1 MPSHATKSASGRNTA
16 RHGRPAALLLMLLIL
31 LAACPAL
38 AAELPKE
45 GDTLPQLTILT
56 PALEKDSQYLGLDMP
71 GTFTIQDLD
80 YSLLLLEL
88 VGVYCPYCHKQAPL
102 FNSLFKRLER
112 AKLDDRVKMLAVASG
127 ATEPELVQLRKHS
140 NYAYPV
146 LRDEDYSMHK
156 ILGEPQTPFTI
167 LVNREGTILYA
178 KLGVVEDIDAL
189 FETIRKALE

>member
-1 MPSHATKSASGRNTA
+1 MAGLRRRAPLSPLSI
-16 RHGRPAALLLMLLIL
+16 LLLVLLV
-31 LAACPAL
+31 ACPAL
-38 AAELPKE
+38 AAEPPKE
-45 GDTLPQLTILT
+45 GETLPRLTILT
-56 PALEKDSQYLGLDMP
+56 PALEKDSHYLGLDAP
-71 GTFTIQDLD
+71 GSFTIQDLD

-112 AKLDDRVKMLAVASG
+112 AKLTDRVKMLAVASG
-127 ATEPELVQLRKHS
+127 ATEPEVVQLRKHS
-140 NYAYPV
+140 GYVYPV

-167 LVNREGTILYA
+167 LVNKEGTILFTR
-178 KLGVVEDIDAL
+178 LGVVEDIDAL

>member
-1 MPSHATKSASGRNTA
+1 MPSYATKSASGRNTV
-16 RHGRPAALLLMLLIL
+16 RHGRPAPLLLMLLIL

-45 GDTLPQLTILT
+45 GETLPQLTILT
-56 PALEKDSQYLGLDMP
+56 PALEKDCQYLGLDSP

-80 YSLLLLEL
+80 YSLILLEL

-112 AKLDDRVKMLAVASG
+112 TKLDDRVKMLAVASG
-127 ATEPELVQLRKHS
+127 ATEPEVVQLRKHS
-140 NYAYPV
+140 GYVYPV
-146 LRDEDYSMHK
+146 LRDEDFSMHK
-156 ILGEPQTPFTI
+156 TLGEPQTPFTL
-167 LVNREGTILYA
+167 LVNREGTILYT

-189 FETIRKALE
+189 FETIRKAVE